1 MLIGDAEQEM
11 LNIDQESK
19 KPLPKLSPPFL
30 PSFPSMARDVGNNF
44 DKESILNLD
53 VVNGAYYGPI
63 IITYLYAMYKNL
75 LVHNVLNTE
84 ERIDLIKF
92 FLCFCNNANDR
103 NTMMNVHV
111 TWENLLETHPVN
123 YFYECKGVE
132 MIISC
137 TQVVMDFFNSLLS
150 TEMEKVANKPWKER
164 KNMLHSIG
172 TRFSAL
178 MERIGQQVN
187 DITGQ
192 SQLKVLGKRILS

>member
-1 MLIGDAEQEM
+1 MG
-11 LNIDQESK
+11 
-19 KPLPKLSPPFL
+19 
-30 PSFPSMARDVGNNF
+30 
-44 DKESILNLD
+44 
-53 VVNGAYYGPI
+53 
-63 IITYLYAMYKNL
+63 
-75 LVHNVLNTE
+75 
-84 ERIDLIKF
+84 
-92 FLCFCNNANDR
+92 
-103 NTMMNVHV
+103 
-111 TWENLLETHPVN
+111 NLLETHPVN

-178 MERIGQQVN
+178 MKRIGQQVN